1 MQNFRLS
8 IDLSDV
14 YLELSKLDLR
24 EYNAPFLLKFIE
36 ADNPDDACYKII
48 FRIMQEIIKQNS
60 SIKNRILCRMIRRFI
75 RIDKIESL

>member
-36 ADNPDDACYKII
+36 ADNPDDACYKITL
-48 FRIMQEIIKQNS
+48 RITQEIMKQNY
-60 SIKNRILCRMIRRFI
+60 SIKNRILCKMVRRFI

>member
-8 IDLSDV
+8 IDLSDI
-14 YLELSKLDLR
+14 YIELSKLDLR

-48 FRIMQEIIKQNS
+48 QRIINEIMKTSI
-60 SIKNRILCRMIRRFI
+60 SIKNRILCRKIKIFI
-75 RIDKIESL
+75 RIDKIEIL